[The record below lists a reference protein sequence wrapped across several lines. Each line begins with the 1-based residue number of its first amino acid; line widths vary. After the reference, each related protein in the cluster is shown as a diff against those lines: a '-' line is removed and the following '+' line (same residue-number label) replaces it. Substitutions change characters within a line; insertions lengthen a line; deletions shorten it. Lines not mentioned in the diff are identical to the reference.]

1 MVLRCY
7 YSAHHPWASQCSDS
21 CLCLFILHWHSC
33 CFLNVLKLKRQY
45 YHIYGIIGR
54 CFLKVKLTS
63 TSCKSSYLQRNS
75 GQNGLF
81 DREIR
86 YVGVVRGLGSRP
98 LLTKENQ
105 HFSSASANKKKKKIE
120 KKEEEAKQVFLF
132 NPENT
137 VRWEQHKAGGG
148 WRYIKSW
155 SIFKFQIL
163 IVCVQTP
170 EFSHQLHHCHLHWRL
185 LFKRESRWKKEKE
198 DVQNTGKNKGR
209 RWKDADTVE
218 WRRKLS
224 VCFNKFKTQQIIFER
239 NYVYIWQIYKEFGD
253 IKIHF
258 EIVHVK
264 NANRK

>member
-1 MVLRCY
+1 MWWCY
-7 YSAHHPWASQCSDS
+7 GVITLPITPGLLSAVTVVCV
-21 CLCLFILHWHSC
+21 CLFFIDIAVV
-33 CFLNVLKLKRQY
+33 FLNVLKLKRQN

-75 GQNGLF
+75 GQNRLF

-105 HFSSASANKKKKKIE
+105 HFSSASANKTKKE

-163 IVCVQTP
+163 NVCVQTGFTRP
-170 EFSHQLHHCHLHWRL
+170 LSFHTSYITVT
-185 LFKRESRWKKEKE
+185 F
-198 DVQNTGKNKGR
+198 TG
-209 RWKDADTVE
+209 DLC
-218 WRRKLS
+218 LS
-224 VCFNKFKTQQIIFER
+224 VNQGEKKKKKTSKTLAQTRDGDER
-239 NYVYIWQIYKEFGD
+239 MLIQ
-253 IKIHF
+253 
-258 EIVHVK
+258 
-264 NANRK
+264 